1 MHISNRRKK
10 MKPSVEIRK
19 VSTNPDEIGKP
30 SKVYES
36 ANLEVFDLNKDDV
49 LSVSNDLPWDDE

>member
-1 MHISNRRKK
+1 

-19 VSTNPDEIGKP
+19 VSTDPDEIGKP